1 MDREHLQVR
10 CKNDNDIRKIFY
22 YPGSDVIAYTTFS
35 PNELKSRK
43 VCVRHIP
50 ITILQTEWQC

>member
-50 ITILQTEWQC
+50 ITILQTE